1 MTEKTIHVPDYDGS
15 DRRLNADW
23 HQTKGLSL
31 SIIGLLLVNIVST
44 VWWAATL
51 TNDVT
56 QIKEAPDLLE
66 RVIKMEGK
74 LEAYDTVLTRLLSV
88 IDKLDNTVD
97 RIDREQAKRGPIVY
111 KKNKRN

>member
-1 MTEKTIHVPDYDGS
+1 MGEKHEINHEEIE
-15 DRRLNADW
+15 RRIDW

-56 QIKEAPDLLE
+56 RIKEEPDLVE
-66 RVIKMEGK
+66 RVIK
-74 LEAYDTVLTRLLSV
+74 LEAVTKEYKDVLTRFITV

-97 RIDREQAKRGPIVY
+97 RIDREQAKRGPLVY
-111 KKNKRN
+111 EKYKGK